1 MSCSFRD
8 FDYGVDVTIHEIK
21 QRGGHYTESGISLD
35 IQAKSLCGLCPAGPE
50 LAYDLKVKN
59 YEDLRDPDNPKPRPG
74 SKTAFPG

>member
-1 MSCSFRD
+1 M
-8 FDYGVDVTIHEIK
+8 
-21 QRGGHYTESGISLD
+21 D

-74 SKTAFPG
+74 SKTAVPG